1 LRKLCIILGDQLDRQ
16 SPLFNGFDPQQ
27 DFLWMAE
34 VAQESTHVWSHK
46 QRIALFLAAMR
57 HFAAELT
64 VKQYPL
70 HYLKLD
76 QHPFN
81 SLAEALA
88 ITLQTTPPAEVW
100 LVRPGD
106 YRVLLAIAAT
116 CKQHTIPLKLLSDT
130 HFLSTPGE
138 FRRWAGQRKQ
148 VRMEFWYRE
157 LRKRYNILL
166 EDGKQPIG
174 GNWNYDS
181 DNRKAFPKSG
191 PALLPTPTTFTFSS
205 DGITREVMRLVDVR
219 FTHHP
224 GTLGTLNWPV
234 TPTQAQQVL
243 TRFLDQALPRF
254 GDFQDAMWQGQPF
267 LNHSLLASSLNLK
280 LLNPLDVI
288 RKTEECYWQHAA
300 PLAAVEGF
308 IRQILGW
315 REYVR
320 GLYWQHMPHWYEWNA
335 LDAQQDL
342 PAFYWTGDTDMN
354 CLRESI
360 GQTLQHGYAHHIQ
373 RLMVTGLFAQLYGV
387 KPMQVHEW
395 YLAVYVDA
403 VEWVELPNTL
413 GMSQYADG
421 GRMASKPY
429 IASGKYIQKM
439 SNYCQHCRFKP
450 DKASGQ
456 DACPFTTLFWDF
468 LDRHETRF
476 AAHPRMGFM
485 VSNLRK
491 LSTAERS
498 AIRAHTTSVREHH
511 CHTLV

>member
-1 LRKLCIILGDQLDRQ
+1 MRRLCLILGDQLDRD
-16 SPLFNGFDPQQ
+16 SAIFKDFDREQ
-27 DFLWMAE
+27 DLLWMAE
-34 VAQESTHVWSHK
+34 VPAESTHVWSHK
-46 QRIALFLAAMR
+46 QRIALFLSAMR

-64 VKQYPL
+64 VKGYPL
-70 HYLKLD
+70 HYLKLE
-76 QHPFN
+76 QHQFE
-81 SLAEALA
+81 SLAEVLG
-88 ITLQTTPPAEVW
+88 ICLQMMQPAEVRI
-100 LVRPGD
+100 VRPGD
-106 YRVLLAIAAT
+106 YRVLAEIATT
-116 CKQHTIPLKLLSDT
+116 CKRYGIPLKQLHDT
-130 HFLSTPGE
+130 HFLSTPQG
-138 FRRWAGQRKQ
+138 FRDWAGERKQ
-148 VRMEFWYRE
+148 LRMEFWYRE
-157 LRKRYNILL
+157 LRKQHNVLL

-174 GNWNYDS
+174 GKWNYDH
-181 DNRKAFPKSG
+181 DNRKTFPKSG
-191 PALLPTPTTFTFSS
+191 PTLPPPLTLAS
-205 DGITREVMRLVDVR
+205 DAISREVMRLVQER
-219 FTHHP
+219 FPAHP
-224 GTLGTLNWPV
+224 GSLTSLNWAVNPS
-234 TPTQAQQVL
+234 QAQQVL
-243 TRFLDQALPRF
+243 QHFLDHALPQF
-254 GDFQDAMWQGQPF
+254 GDFQDAMWQDQPF

-288 RKTEECYWQHAA
+288 RKAEERYWQHRA

-320 GLYWQHMPHWYEWNA
+320 GLYWQHMPHWYEMNA
-335 LDAQQDL
+335 LEAQQDL
-342 PAFYWTGDTDMN
+342 PAFYWTGDTEMH
-354 CLRESI
+354 CLRQAI

-421 GRMASKPY
+421 GLMASKPY

-439 SNYCQHCRFKP
+439 SNYCEHCRFNPAKSTG
-450 DKASGQ
+450 A

-485 VSNLRK
+485 VSNLRR
-491 LSTAERS
+491 LSTAERATIRQQA
-498 AIRAHTTSVREHH
+498 AILRT
-511 CHTLV
+511 